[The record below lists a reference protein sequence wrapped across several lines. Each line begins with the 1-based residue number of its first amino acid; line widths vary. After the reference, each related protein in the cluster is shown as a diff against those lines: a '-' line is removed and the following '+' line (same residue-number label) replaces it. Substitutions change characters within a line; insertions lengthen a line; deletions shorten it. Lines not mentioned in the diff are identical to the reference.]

1 MRKINSTNLLTFIL
15 LVAFGLTAGFK
26 VSAQAV
32 DLGDLKPGVTYD
44 IPEFKEVTGAYTPGV
59 TGPVKF
65 VWTCSPLTLYS
76 SSDYAEESI
85 VEGSHAY
92 TGGGQMMS
100 YPELE
105 AGKTYYIYSSMT
117 IMSGTLT
124 IQEGETPL
132 EVSDIEPNPNSGNK
146 FSISR
151 NYRIYVTFNYPV
163 TVGNCHLAAGSNRVP
178 VSPVVSNTTLSLDV
192 NDVVM
197 KFYHEGSLQEGSA
210 MTLNVTDIKDAMNPD
225 VKYNGNGELQVDF
238 VMAAKPA
245 ELTST
250 RGFSVKGGSNVFNS
264 YYFADDENGKMSLTF
279 DRALSTSFKP
289 QVNLA
294 FGDPDNVDLIIY
306 TETLTGVV
314 DGNTATFDF
323 TGKLR
328 RRVDMLP
335 GVEEDDMPTQ
345 IYVSFSNICTDDLQW
360 AYTGQLSNP
369 NSFATSM
376 TVNDLMYNIAAD
388 FSPAR
393 GAGLVPGSA
402 MEIWVMNGKYISYDE
417 ICLDYTRNGKTET
430 VKISKNNVSEQQDP
444 DSATGEDM
452 LFIFTIPE
460 YDADD
465 NTPVNLYMSNLVCA
479 DGLDHANDVR
489 GEFNSAKSGVGAIGV
504 GTLAETGDVFDIA
517 GRMVMRSANRSDL
530 QNLDKGIYIFNNK
543 KINIK

>member
-1 MRKINSTNLLTFIL
+1 MRKIISTNLLTFML
-15 LVAFGLTAGFK
+15 LVAFGLASGLK

-44 IPEFKEVTGAYTPGV
+44 IPEYKEVTGAYTPGV
-59 TGPVKF
+59 AGPVKF

-92 TGGGQMMS
+92 TGGGQVMS
-100 YPELE
+100 YPGLE

-117 IMSGTLT
+117 IMGGKLT

-163 TVGNCHLAAGSNRVP
+163 TVGNCYLTAGSNKAP

-197 KFYHEGSLQEGSA
+197 KFYHEGTLREGS
-210 MTLNVTDIKDAMNPD
+210 TLTLTVTDIKDAMNPD
-225 VKYNGNGELQVDF
+225 VRYNGDGELKVDF

-250 RGFSVKGGSNVFNS
+250 KGFSVKGDSNVLNS

-279 DRALSTSFKP
+279 DRALSSSFKP
-289 QVNLA
+289 QANLA

-314 DGNTATFDF
+314 NGNTVTFDF
-323 TGKLR
+323 SGKLR

-345 IYVSFSNICTDDLQW
+345 IYVTFSNICTDDMQW

-393 GAGLVPGSA
+393 GTDLVPGSA

-417 ICLDYTRNGKTET
+417 ICLDYTHDGKAET
-430 VKISKNNVSEQQDP
+430 VKVSKNNVSARQDP

-489 GEFNSAKSGVGAIGV
+489 GEFNSARSGVNEIGV
-504 GTLAETGDVFDIA
+504 ENPAETGDVYDIA
-517 GRMVMRSANRSDL
+517 GRVVMRSADRSDL